1 MPNGMCYG
9 RGNIT
14 VSHPLRKKY
23 IAITGMS
30 VKVKGVVSF
39 LIAEYPSIQGAL
51 NAINA
56 DTVTWNSAI
65 QQVNT

>member
-1 MPNGMCYG
+1 
-9 RGNIT
+9 
-14 VSHPLRKKY
+14 
-23 IAITGMS
+23 MS